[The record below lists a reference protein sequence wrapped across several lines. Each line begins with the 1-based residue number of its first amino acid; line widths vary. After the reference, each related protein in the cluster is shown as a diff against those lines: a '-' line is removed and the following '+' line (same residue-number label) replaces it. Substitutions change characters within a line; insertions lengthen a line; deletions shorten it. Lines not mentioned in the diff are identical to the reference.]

1 MTLKQYRNLIEK
13 KIILSHESSLL
24 EKQIK
29 ENDSRI
35 EKICQ
40 KINISKNNIKYIV
53 KILLVETPLCTGVI
67 CTMLNAP
74 FLETF
79 KLFLPPMYSLAG
91 IINLILYTLEKI
103 NQSSYNK
110 EIQILEI
117 AKQIP
122 ENEKAIKQKELEKVL
137 YEINALSEEE
147 KKEFETALERL
158 RIEET
163 LMEMKYELGES
174 LYNFKLQQQRIEEK
188 YQKENLEQER
198 LNLIT
203 QKGINQES
211 LNEVF
216 QKQLQL
222 AYRLG
227 MKDIPND
234 ISKTYREEE
243 IQHCEEVLG
252 LKIERKKE

>member
-1 MTLKQYRNLIEK
+1 MK
-13 KIILSHESSLL
+13 KSIYTYVESY
-24 EKQIK
+24 
-29 ENDSRI
+29 
-35 EKICQ
+35 
-40 KINISKNNIKYIV
+40 KNNFLLFNV
-53 KILLVETPLCTGVI
+53 FSLNCVILDKDEYKRY
-67 CTMLNAP
+67 N
-74 FLETF
+74 
-79 KLFLPPMYSLAG
+79 SL
-91 IINLILYTLEKI
+91 KC
-103 NQSSYNK
+103 
-110 EIQILEI
+110 
-117 AKQIP
+117 
-122 ENEKAIKQKELEKVL
+122 
-137 YEINALSEEE
+137 SEEE